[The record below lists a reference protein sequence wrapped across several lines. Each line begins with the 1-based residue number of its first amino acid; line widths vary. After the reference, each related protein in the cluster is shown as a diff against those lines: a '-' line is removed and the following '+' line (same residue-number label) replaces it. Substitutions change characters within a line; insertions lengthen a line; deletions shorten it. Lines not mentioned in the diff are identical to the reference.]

1 MLICSKAKQSTTG
14 RFVIAIARRG
24 DGGGKIAAAIL
35 DSLII
40 KHNSPGPVIKSV
52 EQQLCISLT
61 DNDSNVFGDVDL

>member
-14 RFVIAIARRG
+14 RFVIAIAGR
-24 DGGGKIAAAIL
+24 GGGKIAAAIL

-52 EQQLCISLT
+52 EELCISLT
-61 DNDSNVFGDVDL
+61 DNDSNVFRDVEL